1 MTAMKHARFI
11 AATVLAALLLAGCT
25 GRRTAGDAADKASAG
40 DGTSETAV
48 STPEPTGKETPAGE
62 RPPLAASRTRTGRD
76 GSTERRGPFVE
87 NDTTFLFVHEYP
99 LGSDTNRY
107 KVFIRKGPQPND
119 IPNFASLS
127 PQNETQWKDFTDM
140 LHMLKKR
147 HPGPLLR
154 HTALEGLPHSW
165 TPVRSFQ
172 GNYYVNGFNPY
183 PVWISDSLFV
193 RQTMDGPWPSRISA
207 AERIAPMHYRLRTTA
222 GYDGIDQV
230 DIYLV
235 DSVRRTAVFAFSNDR
250 KTEQFQSLYVPF
262 ETGIGMDMV
271 DFYSLELPDDEV
283 EWDEIDFGA
292 LISGAAPLR
301 EADPKT
307 DKTNNE

>member
-1 MTAMKHARFI
+1 MKRSLFTA
-11 AATVLAALLLAGCT
+11 AAVLAALLLAAGST
-25 GRRTAGDAADKASAG
+25 GRRTAGNAADKVAG
-40 DGTSETAV
+40 KGTPEAAV
-48 STPEPTGKETPAGE
+48 STPDPAGE
-62 RPPLAASRTRTGRD
+62 EMAAGEKSPHAASRARTGRD

-127 PQNETQWKDFTDM
+127 PQNETLWKDFTDL

-147 HPGPLLR
+147 HLGPLLR

-165 TPVRSFQ
+165 TPVRSFR
-172 GNYYVNGFNPY
+172 GNCYVNGFNPY

-222 GYDGIDQV
+222 GYDGIEQI
-230 DIYLV
+230 DIYFV

-271 DFYSLELPDDEV
+271 DLYSLELPDDEV

>member
-1 MTAMKHARFI
+1 MYGPPH
-11 AATVLAALLLAGCT
+11 
-25 GRRTAGDAADKASAG
+25 GRRRRRQGFRRRRHVRNRRFHAGPDRRGDAGRGRSPL
-40 DGTSETAV
+40 AV
-48 STPEPTGKETPAGE
+48 S
-62 RPPLAASRTRTGRD
+62 RTWTGRD
-76 GSTERRGPFVE
+76 GSSKRWGPFAE
-87 NDTTFLFVHEYP
+87 NDTTFLFVHEY
-99 LGSDTNRY
+99 LIGNDTNRY

-127 PQNETQWKDFTDM
+127 PQNESAWKDFTDL
-140 LHMLKKR
+140 LHTLKKR
-147 HPGPLLR
+147 RPGPLA
-154 HTALEGLPHSW
+154 HHAALAGLPHSW
-165 TPVRSFQ
+165 TPVRSFR
-172 GNYYVNGFNPY
+172 GSYYVNGFNPY

-222 GYDGIDQV
+222 GYDGIEQI
-230 DIYLV
+230 DIYFV

>member
-1 MTAMKHARFI
+1 MA
-11 AATVLAALLLAGCT
+11 
-25 GRRTAGDAADKASAG
+25 
-40 DGTSETAV
+40 
-48 STPEPTGKETPAGE
+48 AGE
-62 RPPLAASRTRTGRD
+62 KSPHAASRTRTGRD

>member
-1 MTAMKHARFI
+1 MKRSLFTA
-11 AATVLAALLLAGCT
+11 AAVLAALLLTAGST
-25 GRRTAGDAADKASAG
+25 GRRTAGNAADKVAG
-40 DGTSETAV
+40 KGTPEAAV
-48 STPEPTGKETPAGE
+48 STPDPAGE
-62 RPPLAASRTRTGRD
+62 EMAAGEKSPHAASRTRTGRD

-154 HTALEGLPHSW
+154 HMALEGLPHSW
-165 TPVRSFQ
+165 TPVRSFR
-172 GNYYVNGFNPY
+172 GNCYVNGFNPY

>member
-1 MTAMKHARFI
+1 M
-11 AATVLAALLLAGCT
+11 
-25 GRRTAGDAADKASAG
+25 
-40 DGTSETAV
+40 
-48 STPEPTGKETPAGE
+48 
-62 RPPLAASRTRTGRD
+62 
-76 GSTERRGPFVE
+76 E

-154 HTALEGLPHSW
+154 HTALAGLPHSW

-222 GYDGIDQV
+222 GYDGIEQI
-230 DIYLV
+230 DIYFV